1 MTEPPAEPGSRA
13 VLRRSLH
20 VIVVVAVG
28 LAGIGY
34 LAGTRPL
41 APVVATIPPPGEEL
55 ASTGLASA
63 PSYAQLGSDGRSAI
77 GARQRAAFA
86 AMLADRPGITEEH
99 PAPDEAARLA
109 SLAER
114 AALRAFDGAPPRIPH
129 QIAQMETS
137 ECVSC
142 HGDGV
147 RIAAGLTAPAM
158 SHALHS
164 SCTQCHVVDDA
175 PMPGAELALR
185 SGPPIDTTFVGLAAP
200 ERGPRAYDG
209 APPQIPHPTRMRE
222 ACASCHGP
230 LAEGLRTSHPWR
242 QSCTQCH
249 APSAQFD
256 QAPESELPAIGA
268 PR

>member
-1 MTEPPAEPGSRA
+1 MTQPGTPVLTQRA
-13 VLRRSLH
+13 LH
-20 VIVVVAVG
+20 VLAVVAAG

-41 APVVATIPPPGEEL
+41 PARDAPIPP
-55 ASTGLASA
+55 SA
-63 PSYAQLGSDGRSAI
+63 HIDGAGFARAPTYTELGSDDRGAI

-86 AMLADRPGITEEH
+86 AMLADRPAITEEL

-109 SLAER
+109 SLEAR
-114 AALRAFDGAPPRIPH
+114 AALRAYDGAPPRIPH
-129 QIAQMETS
+129 PIDQMETES
-137 ECVSC
+137 CVSC
-142 HGDGV
+142 HDQGV
-147 RIAAGLTAPAM
+147 RIGPTTTAPAM
-158 SHALHS
+158 SHQRYS
-164 SCTQCHVVDDA
+164 SCTQCHVVDAA
-175 PMPGAELALR
+175 PMPGAALALA
-185 SGPPIDTTFVGLAAP
+185 SGPPIDSTFVGLAAP

-209 APPQIPHPTRMRE
+209 APPQIPHPTSMRE

-249 APSAQFD
+249 APSAAFD
-256 QAPESELPAIGA
+256 QVPSSALPPIGA